1 MAIRDVLDEV
11 RLNYRTA
18 TGGQFAA
25 HALANFIR
33 RDAADAVK
41 TSVSQ
46 DNVVLEIKGSAGQS
60 RWAAVPWIGLFDP
73 AVTTSAMRG
82 YYLVYLFHA
91 TEPIVHLSLNQ
102 GATAVEEEF
111 KGRAP
116 DVLRER
122 AELMRKRLPDFA
134 ASMPITKIALGS
146 SETLPLGYEAGH
158 ALGFTYGPG
167 DLPSEEI
174 LTSDLKRAIEAYR
187 ALVFRTNESEDDT
200 DVVTEFELPKDT
212 SVIETRKYV
221 YHRKIERNATAAKNA
236 KKFHGLICQA
246 CDVDMEKRYGALG
259 KGYIEAHHLKPIS
272 TLEEGVAVT
281 YNVKDNFA
289 VLCANCHR
297 MIHRTSDPGDLKSF
311 RKIVEALR

>member
-1 MAIRDVLDEV
+1 MAFRGHLDQIRHHYGKAKSERFTAHSLAAFIRNDAKTAVEASAMAI
-11 RLNYRTA
+11 NM
-18 TGGQFAA
+18 
-25 HALANFIR
+25 
-33 RDAADAVK
+33 
-41 TSVSQ
+41 
-46 DNVVLEIKGSAGQS
+46 VLEVKGSAGQS
-60 RWAAVPWIGLFDP
+60 RWAAVPWVGLFDP

-111 KGRAP
+111 KSSSL

-122 AELMRKRLPDFA
+122 AELMRKRLPDFVS
-134 ASMPITKIALGS
+134 SMPITKIELGS
-146 SETLPLGYEAGH
+146 SETLPLGYEGGH

-167 DLPSEEI
+167 DLPSEEV
-174 LTSDLKRAIEAYR
+174 LNADLKRAIEAYR

-200 DVVTEFELPKDT
+200 EVVAEFELPKDA

-236 KKFHGLICQA
+236 KKFHGLVCQA
-246 CDVDMEKRYGALG
+246 CDVDMEKRYGTIG
-259 KGYIEAHHLKPIS
+259 RGYIEAHHLKPIS
-272 TLEEGVAVT
+272 TLEEGVAVR
-281 YNVKDNFA
+281 YDVREDFA

-297 MIHRTSDPGDLKSF
+297 MIHRTSDPGDLNGF
-311 RKIVEALR
+311 RKLIRET